1 MLRSRYIQFPVV
13 RDSANSSASLF
24 ALSNAKFSALLS
36 TVALKLPQLAMS
48 ATTFTKLDA
57 TSVSSALTEKDQL
70 KHVIKIGNVI
80 FFICISTH
88 QRLIKNFLKKRRY

>member
-1 MLRSRYIQFPVV
+1 
-13 RDSANSSASLF
+13 
-24 ALSNAKFSALLS
+24 
-36 TVALKLPQLAMS
+36 VALKLPPLAMS

-80 FFICISTH
+80 FFICIFTH
-88 QRLIKNFLKKRRY
+88 QRLIKNL